1 MLIYG
6 HRGASGYAPEN
17 TLAALGLAVKQGAHG
32 VEFDVQLT
40 RDGELVVCHD
50 WTVDRTTD
58 GTGAIGDLTLSE
70 IKNLDAGA
78 WFSDDFKG
86 ERIPTFEEVLD
97 LLPETFELNVEVKR
111 QLADQRNIEAKVVE
125 TLERYKRIDTVSV
138 SSFNHSVIERVA
150 KLNKT
155 IKIGKLHDDP
165 AIDIEKYIKENKL
178 NIYSQNLHQDYV
190 VKALVDRLHM
200 EGWKIFVWT
209 VNDLDKAKALKA
221 VGVDVIITNYPDMM
235 LKV

>member
-17 TLAALGLAVKQGAHG
+17 TLAALDLAVKQGAHG

-40 RDGELVVCHD
+40 KDEELVVCHD

-58 GTGAIGDLTLSE
+58 GTGAIQDLSLSE
-70 IKNLDAGA
+70 IKKLDAGA
-78 WFSDDFKG
+78 WFSADFKG
-86 ERIPTFEEVLD
+86 EKIPTFEEVLA

-111 QLADQRNIEAKVVE
+111 QLTDQRNIEQKLVE
-125 TLERYKRIDTVSV
+125 TLERYKRINTVSV

-165 AIDIEKYIKENKL
+165 AIDIEKYIKQNKL

-190 VKALVDRLHM
+190 IKALVDRLHM
-200 EGWKIFVWT
+200 EGWKVFVWT
-209 VNDLDKAKALKA
+209 VNDLDKAKALKTA
-221 VGVDVIITNYPDMM
+221 GVDVIITNYPDMM